1 MFQAGNDGAA
11 AGPVSGRLFYAQPVF
26 EKIVRR
32 ALAEIEG
39 VRLEPLFSATSL
51 GRLIFWWGTKRG
63 ERRLQLTVPIQ
74 VGRGWRIPELARRAQ
89 QAVIAEVKRL
99 TDYEEVI
106 VTMRVSG
113 SFAPEEGGRL

>member
-1 MFQAGNDGAA
+1 MFRAGNDGAT
-11 AGPVSGRLFYAQPVF
+11 GSPVGGRIFYAQPVF

-32 ALAEIEG
+32 AMADIEG

-74 VGRGWRIPELARRAQ
+74 VAHGWRMPELARRAQ
-89 QAVIAEVKRL
+89 QAVIAEVRHL

-113 SFAPEEGGRL
+113 CFAPEEGGGL